1 MLPKITAYVK
11 RYNGQTIWSCF
22 LIEDDDLLE
31 KNNTICDKVSADIKK
46 QFDSTPVYNTNY
58 LKTKIKHHGKEVTD
72 FYNKKVPKLGPNHTC
87 LAVITLDSALNKKK
101 RLLSA
106 IIFIRE
112 YF

>member
-1 MLPKITAYVK
+1 M
-11 RYNGQTIWSCF
+11 
-22 LIEDDDLLE
+22 IEDDDLLE

-72 FYNKKVPKLGPNHTC
+72 FYNKKVPKLGSNHTC

-101 RLLSA
+101 KDYYPQLFLSA
-106 IIFIRE
+106 NIFKRL
-112 YF
+112 